1 MSLSAQQI
9 QLIQRSFRKVE
20 PIADQAAAI
29 FYAKLFE
36 YDPSLRSMFKTDL
49 TAQGKKLMS
58 VLKIAVDSLN
68 DLEKL
73 VPVLQKLAQKHV
85 SYGVKMNDY
94 TPVGN
99 ALIYTL
105 QTGLG
110 DDFTAETKA
119 AWIAVYK
126 VIAHVMREAAYPTY
140 DAATYKNTKQ
150 YNH

>member
-1 MSLSAQQI
+1 MPLSAQQI

-36 YDPSLRSMFKTDL
+36 YDPSLRGMFKTDL
-49 TAQGKKLMS
+49 ADQGKKLMS
-58 VLKIAVDSLN
+58 VLKVAVDSLN

-73 VPVLQKLAQKHV
+73 VPVLQKMAKKHV
-85 SYGVKMNDY
+85 SYGVKMDDY

-110 DDFTAETKA
+110 ADFTPDTKA
-119 AWIAVYK
+119 AWVAVYK
-126 VIAHVMREAAYPTY
+126 VIAHTMREAAYPAY
-140 DAATYKNTKQ
+140 DAATYQNKKQ
-150 YNH
+150 YNR